1 MQRANMR
8 DTADLLRTNDQ
19 LRKEIS
25 ALTLE
30 NVRLREERLYAEK
43 ALKAAKEAAQRR
55 TDELQSANGQLQAR
69 KKELELLMQEL
80 LKHRDHLE
88 ELVENRTSEL
98 KTANKHL
105 GQVIRER
112 VQAEKGLRATN
123 ELLEKVFS
131 NIHVMVAYMDTH
143 FNFIRVN
150 RAYAKADEHDPGF
163 FTGRNHFDLYPS
175 EENEAIFRRVL
186 ETGEPYFTYGKPF
199 EYPHH
204 PERGVT
210 YWDWSLQPVKESDN
224 TVSGLVLS
232 LVNVT
237 ERHRAEN
244 ALRESEEKFRKL
256 SQEFNILLDA
266 IPDTIILLSPDLKV
280 MWANSGALSGK
291 DAGNPSPIG
300 SHCYRFLH
308 GRYSP
313 CEGCPAVRSFST
325 AREEDSQISS
335 PGGKLMDL
343 RAFPIRDEGGRVQSV
358 IIISSDITEKM
369 TLQAEVMRADHLASV
384 GKLAAG
390 VAHEINNPINGI
402 INYAQ
407 ILANK
412 SEKGTKENDIATRI
426 IKEGDRIAGI
436 VKSLLSFAR
445 DRKEEKKPVP
455 IYEILSDSL
464 ALTGAQMQKDGITI
478 KVETPAYLPEIIANP
493 QQVQQVFLNV
503 ISNARYALNQKYQGK
518 HKGKLF
524 CITGEPFS
532 VDSRPHVRI
541 TFYDRGTGMSNEV
554 LNKIINPFFSTKPSG
569 TGLGM
574 SISHGIISD
583 HGGKLLIES
592 EEGEFT
598 RVTIELPA
606 RERRSHER

>member
-1 MQRANMR
+1 
-8 DTADLLRTNDQ
+8 
-19 LRKEIS
+19 
-25 ALTLE
+25 
-30 NVRLREERLYAEK
+30 
-43 ALKAAKEAAQRR
+43 
-55 TDELQSANGQLQAR
+55 
-69 KKELELLMQEL
+69 
-80 LKHRDHLE
+80 
-88 ELVENRTSEL
+88 
-98 KTANKHL
+98 
-105 GQVIRER
+105 
-112 VQAEKGLRATN
+112 LRATN

-131 NIHVMVAYMDTH
+131 NIHVMVAYMDTR

-150 RAYAKADEHDPGF
+150 RAYAEADEHAPDF
-163 FTGRNHFDLYPS
+163 FIGRNHFDLYPD
-175 EENEAIFRRVL
+175 EENEAIFRKVL
-186 ETGEPYFTYGKPF
+186 ETGVPYFVYGKPF
-199 EYPHH
+199 EYRHH
-204 PERGVT
+204 PERGVL
-210 YWDWSLQPVKESDN
+210 YWDWSLQPVREAD
-224 TVSGLVLS
+224 TTISGLVLS

-256 SQEFNILLDA
+256 SQEFNTLLDA
-266 IPDTIILLSPDLKV
+266 IPDTIILLSPELRIL
-280 MWANSGALSGK
+280 WANRGAAGRS
-291 DAGNPSPIG
+291 DACDSSPIG
-300 SHCYRFLH
+300 SYCYRFLQGKH
-308 GRYSP
+308 AP

-325 AREEDSQISS
+325 AREEGAQLSS

-343 RAFPIRDEGGRVQSV
+343 RAFPIRDEGGGVQSV

-369 TLQAEVMRADHLASV
+369 MLQAEVMRADHLASV

-412 SEKGTKENDIATRI
+412 SERGTKENDIAARI

-455 IYEILSDSL
+455 VYEILSDSL

-478 KVETPAYLPEIIANP
+478 KMETPAYLPEIIANP
-493 QQVQQVFLNV
+493 QQIQQVFLNV
-503 ISNARYALNQKYQGK
+503 ISNARYALNQKYRGK

-524 CITGEPFS
+524 SITGEPVS
-532 VDSRPHVRI
+532 IDNRPHVRI
-541 TFYDRGTGMSNEV
+541 TFHDRGTGMPPGV
-554 LNKIINPFFSTKPSG
+554 LDKIINPFFSTKSSG

-574 SISHGIISD
+574 SISHGIICD

-598 RVTIELPA
+598 RVTVELPA
-606 RERRSHER
+606 RERRFHER